1 MHPRATWQP
10 TPLQTKVPQ
19 QALCP
24 LLICFVQPYVSYWG
38 SSSLTPMILF
48 IAMMLSASIVLVS
61 LIVIGQRHL
70 DKECNHNLKPV
81 AHK

>member
-1 MHPRATWQP
+1 MATNAIADKGASASIMSFINMFCA
-10 TPLQTKVPQ
+10 T
-19 QALCP
+19 LCVCI
-24 LLICFVQPYVSYWG
+24 LG

-61 LIVIGQRHL
+61 PIVIGQRHL